1 MGNPNSNLYFGNSF
15 FAEGQVVPD
24 LLTEQEAIHFLRL
37 DVDGPKDPTV
47 TLKHYRDKGLLRP
60 TRVGQCN
67 KYLKTELLKFLDLLT
82 ERKNGN
88 TS

>member
-1 MGNPNSNLYFGNSF
+1 MVNTNNNLYLGNSF

-37 DVDGPKDPTV
+37 DVDGPKDPAA

-67 KYLKTELLKFLDLLT
+67 KYLKTELLKFLHLLT
-82 ERKNGN
+82 DRKNGD
-88 TS
+88 TF